1 MLSTKVFVN
10 FKIFKYWI
18 EEEKT
23 YLLLSVKKQFS
34 GAKFD
39 PKAYKNPNFH
49 PKKLVE

>member
-23 YLLLSVKKQFS
+23 YFLLLVKKQFS
-34 GAKFD
+34 VAEFD
-39 PKAYKNPNFH
+39 PKAYKK
-49 PKKLVE
+49 PKFSSKMG